1 MRHTKLPLFLCLLYI
16 FFIGCQSVKET
27 SYVASDTNG
36 FRGKKISTITLK
48 DGSIR
53 DYNDVGGT
61 FYEERAD
68 STKVIQKIVGMDANS
83 QPLNVNLDRIL
94 EVQCQTKQSDAGA
107 TILLCLVGGILV
119 GYLAIIALFAGYGRF
134 N

>member
-1 MRHTKLPLFLCLLYI
+1 MRHTKAPLLLCILYL
-16 FFIGCQSVKET
+16 FFIGCQSTKEY

-61 FYEERAD
+61 FYEERTD
-68 STKVIQKIVGMDANS
+68 STTVTQKIVGIDANN
-83 QPLNVNLDRIL
+83 QPLNVNLDRVL
-94 EVQCQTKQSDAGA
+94 EVQCLTKQSDVPA
-107 TILLCLVGGILV
+107 TILLALAGTVIFLFVGFIVL
-119 GYLAIIALFAGYGRF
+119 LSNTHF